1 MQRRNLEYFVTVV
14 DCGSISAAAQKLFV
28 AQPSL
33 SRAINAMERQMDC
46 RLLECTGRGVVPT
59 AAGRQLYYYSRSIL
73 DKFQMLDRLYHGGE
87 EQMVSRLHVSVALLF
102 LKDSLLE
109 TVYRQMNTPDA
120 EICFYETTLEP
131 LLEQVAEGRSEL
143 GLAVVND
150 HQLPLFTRMSQAREL
165 ELTPLDEPRPPFVQV
180 HSAHPLTR
188 QQQLCCRQL
197 FEYPRL
203 MAPADFFTNLNQA
216 VYEDMKRPA
225 HLPRRTIV
233 ANSYHT
239 ILRMLRNTNGYMIGN
254 CWQQE
259 ELTACGI
266 RSLHLTDA
274 PVRLNLI
281 LVRRQRQELS
291 GCASRFLEEF
301 LRDQNLPQI

>member
-1 MQRRNLEYFVTVV
+1 
-14 DCGSISAAAQKLFV
+14 
-28 AQPSL
+28 
-33 SRAINAMERQMDC
+33 
-46 RLLECTGRGVVPT
+46 
-59 AAGRQLYYYSRSIL
+59 
-73 DKFQMLDRLYHGGE
+73 MLDRLYHGGE
-87 EQMVSRLHVSVALLF
+87 EQLVSRLHVSVALLF

-165 ELTPLDEPRPPFVQV
+165 ELTPLDEPRPPVVQV

-188 QQQLCCRQL
+188 QQLCCRQL

-259 ELTACGI
+259 ELAACGI

-274 PVRLNLI
+274 PVRLNLM
-281 LVRRQRQELS
+281 LVRRQWQELS

>member
-1 MQRRNLEYFVTVV
+1 MERRNLEYFVTVV

-28 AQPSL
+28 AQPGL
-33 SRAINAMERQMDC
+33 SRAINAMERRMEC
-46 RLLECTGRGVVPT
+46 RLLERTSRGVVPT
-59 AAGRQLYYYSRSIL
+59 AAGRQLYYYARSIL
-73 DKFQMLDRLYHGGE
+73 DKFRMLDRLYHGGE
-87 EQMVSRLHVSVALLF
+87 AQLVSRLHVSVALLF

-109 TVYRQMNTPDA
+109 NVYRQMNTPDA

-165 ELTPLDEPRPPFVQV
+165 ELVPLDEPRPPFVQV
-180 HSAHPLTR
+180 HSAHPLAG
-188 QQQLCCRQL
+188 QEQLCCRQL

-203 MAPADFFTNLNQA
+203 MAPADFFSNLNHT
-216 VYEDMKRPA
+216 VDEELKRPA
-225 HLPRRTIV
+225 HMPRRTIV

-239 ILRMLRNTNGYMIGN
+239 LLRMLRNTSGYMIGN
-254 CWQQE
+254 CWQKE
-259 ELTACGI
+259 ELANSGI

-274 PVRLNLI
+274 PVQQNLV

-291 GCASRFLEEF
+291 SCASLFLEDF
-301 LRDQNLPQI
+301 LQDQGLPQI